1 MRNEVLQ
8 IMLIALIP
16 AIAWGSIGLVSGK
29 LGGNANQQTLG
40 MTLGA
45 LLFSLLTTIIFWS
58 HIQNY
63 LSLKVVLVGLVSG
76 LFWSL
81 GQNQQFH
88 SMKAIGISKTVPLS
102 TGLQLL
108 FNALAGVILFH
119 EWRTGDQIALGTT
132 ALFILIVGAT
142 LTSLRD
148 NKAATVKKRSEK
160 IGAGVSDL
168 TLSTIGYVGYTVIVN
183 WAGVDAKAMV
193 LPQAF
198 GMVIGASLF
207 AYGKDA
213 FQKETYKNII
223 TGLVWGTGNI
233 FMFLAIPAV
242 GLAISYSFSQMGIII
257 STFGSILL
265 LGEKKTKKELVY
277 ITIGS
282 LMIIVG
288 GVLLSRL

>member
-1 MRNEVLQ
+1 
-8 IMLIALIP
+8 MLIALIP

-45 LLFSLLTTIIFWS
+45 LLFSALTTIVFWS
-58 HIQNY
+58 HIQDY
-63 LSLKVVLVGLVSG
+63 ISLKVCLVGVVSG

-119 EWRTGDQIALGTT
+119 EWQTGHQIALGTI
-132 ALFILIVGAT
+132 ALVILIAGAT

-148 NKAATVKKRSEK
+148 NRVSSSKRHAEN
-160 IGAGVSDL
+160 IGAGVRAL
-168 TLSTIGYVGYTVIVN
+168 TLSTVGYVGYTVIVN
-183 WAGVDAKAMV
+183 FAGVDAKAMV
-193 LPQAF
+193 LPQAI
-198 GMVIGASLF
+198 GMVIGASFF

-213 FQKETYKNII
+213 FQKETFKNVI
-223 TGLVWGTGNI
+223 TGMVWGTGNI

-265 LGEKKTKKELVY
+265 LGEKKTKKELIY

-282 LMIIVG
+282 VMIIAG
-288 GVLLSRL
+288 GILLSKI

>member
-1 MRNEVLQ
+1 
-8 IMLIALIP
+8 MLIALIP

-45 LLFSLLTTIIFWS
+45 LFFSILTTLLFWN
-58 HIQNY
+58 HIQDY
-63 LSLKVVLVGLVSG
+63 MSIEVGLVGVVSG

-108 FNALAGVILFH
+108 FNALAGIILFH
-119 EWRTGDQIALGTT
+119 EWQTEHQILLGTT
-132 ALFILIVGAT
+132 ALIILIAGAT

-148 NKAATVKKRSEK
+148 NKVSITKKHAEN
-160 IGAGVSDL
+160 IGAGIRAL

-183 WAGVDAKAMV
+183 LAGVDAKAMV
-193 LPQAF
+193 LPQAI
-198 GMVIGASLF
+198 GMVIGASFF
-207 AYGKDA
+207 ARGKNA
-213 FQKETYKNII
+213 FQRETFKNVI

-265 LGEKKTKKELVY
+265 LGEKKTKKEFIY

-282 LMIIVG
+282 VMIIVG
-288 GVLLSRL
+288 GILLSRL

>member
-1 MRNEVLQ
+1 
-8 IMLIALIP
+8 MLIALIP
-16 AIAWGSIGLVSGK
+16 AITWGSIGLVSGK
-29 LGGNANQQTLG
+29 IGGNANQQTLG
-40 MTLGA
+40 MTMGA
-45 LLFSLLTTIIFWS
+45 LVFSLLTTFIFWS
-58 HIQNY
+58 HIQAH
-63 LSLKVVLVGLVSG
+63 LSFKVGLVGLISG

-108 FNALAGVILFH
+108 FNALAGVVLFH
-119 EWRTGDQIALGTT
+119 EWRTRDQIAIGST
-132 ALFILIVGAT
+132 ALVILIIGAT

-148 NKAATVKKRSEK
+148 KKAAAIVKKDEQ
-160 IGAGVSDL
+160 ITAGIRAL
-168 TLSTIGYVGYTVIVN
+168 ALSTVGYVGYTVVVN

-193 LPQAF
+193 LPQAL
-198 GMVIGASLF
+198 GMVVGASLF

-213 FQKETYKNII
+213 FQKETFKNIV

-265 LGEKKTKKELVY
+265 LGEKKTKKELIY

-282 LMIIVG
+282 LMIISG